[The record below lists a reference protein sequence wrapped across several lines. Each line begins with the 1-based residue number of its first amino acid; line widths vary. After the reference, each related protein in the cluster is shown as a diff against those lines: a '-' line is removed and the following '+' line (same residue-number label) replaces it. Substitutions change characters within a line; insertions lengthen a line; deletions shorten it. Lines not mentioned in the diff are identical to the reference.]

1 MLRSDAV
8 LLNKV
13 LYLLA
18 VAMLLFAVGTVFLA
32 TRPTMRKRAEIL
44 WAIAITCITAASGY
58 LTAALVFNWF

>member
-18 VAMLLFAVGTVFLA
+18 VAMLLFGIGTAFLA
-32 TRPTMRKRAEIL
+32 TRPTKCKRAEIL
-44 WAIAITCITAASGY
+44 WAVTITCITAASGY
-58 LTAALVFNWF
+58 LTAALVFNWY

>member
-18 VAMLLFAVGTVFLA
+18 VAMLLFAIGTAFLA

-44 WAIAITCITAASGY
+44 WAVAAPGY
-58 LTAALVFNWF
+58 LAAAIAFNW

>member
-13 LYLLA
+13 PYLLA
-18 VAMLLFAVGTVFLA
+18 VAMPLFGIGTAFLA
-32 TRPTMRKRAEIL
+32 TRLTMRKRAEIL

-58 LTAALVFNWF
+58 LTAALALNW